1 MNASTLFQPHW
12 IPVLSEALVSDV
24 LLVGAEDLEN
34 LSTRY
39 LAAVLRQHGY
49 LVELAAFSTANDLEA
64 VVRQAQSSH
73 PRLIGLSI
81 IFQYRAPEFL
91 DLADELRRVLP
102 QAHITTG
109 GHFPTFAA
117 ADLLR
122 DCTVLDSVVR
132 GEGEFTLLELVRQLD
147 SPETWP
153 TILGLSFRRDG
164 QVVENPPRPLTAD
177 LDSLPFPSRDTP
189 PEHYLGIGLTP
200 ILGSRGCYRDCSFCS
215 IRSFYGASAG
225 PLQRFRSVPN
235 LVDEMELL
243 YHTHGV
249 RFFIFNDD
257 EWFPPGDARVK
268 RIDDLERELAQR
280 RLDVIMS
287 IKCRADDVD
296 ENLFRRLLDLGVTRA
311 YVGVESGSDHS
322 LRTLNKKTTVAQN
335 QRALE
340 TLNRVGMLADFG
352 LIFFDPDSTL
362 EDVRANLDFFRAMAG
377 DGQAPLSFGRMEVY
391 AGTPILERLTREG
404 RLTGSYMAW
413 NYAITD
419 PRVELLFRMMFAA
432 LRHRHYDNTGVG
444 KQCSLACYELT
455 MYKYRMKNRVDPTLI
470 ARLRDIVARVNNHS
484 LATLAEMLDY
494 TLRENI
500 YDANRVNDQVAA
512 WANRVNLFDVN
523 AQVELEDWREQMA
536 ASLESST

>member
-1 MNASTLFQPHW
+1 M
-12 IPVLSEALVSDV
+12 SDV
-24 LLVGAEDLEN
+24 LLVGAEELEN

-49 LVELAAFSTANDLEA
+49 LVELAAFSTANDMEA
-64 VVRQAQSSH
+64 VVRRAQSSR

-132 GEGEFTLLELVRQLD
+132 GEGEFTLLELMQQLD
-147 SPETWP
+147 SPEAWH

-164 QVVENPPRPLTAD
+164 QIVENPPRPLTAD

-225 PLQRFRSVPN
+225 LLQRFRSVPN

-257 EWFPPGDARVK
+257 EWFPPGKMKLA
-268 RIDDLERELAQR
+268 RIDALDKELVRR

-287 IKCRADDVD
+287 VKCRADDV
-296 ENLFRRLLDLGVTRA
+296 EESLFCRLMDMGVVRA
-311 YVGVESGSDHS
+311 YVGIESGSDHS
-322 LRTLNKKTTVAQN
+322 LRTLNKRTTADQN
-335 QRALE
+335 RLALE
-340 TLNRVGMLADFG
+340 VLNKVGLLADFG
-352 LIFFDPDSTL
+352 LIFFDPESTV
-362 EDVRANLDFFRAMAG
+362 EDIRANLDFFHAMAG
-377 DGQAPLSFGRMEVY
+377 EGQAPLSFGRMEVY
-391 AGTPILERLTREG
+391 AGTPILAHLQSEG
-404 RLTGSYMAW
+404 RLTGDYLAW
-413 NYAITD
+413 NYSIPD
-419 PRVELLFRMMFAA
+419 SRVEMLFRLMIATM
-432 LRHRHYDNTGVG
+432 RRRHYDNDGLG
-444 KQCSLACYELT
+444 KQCFAAYYELT
-455 MYKYRMKNRVDPTLI
+455 MHKHLHRRQADAALSL
-470 ARLRDIVARVNNHS
+470 RLRDIVARVNNHS
-484 LATLAEMLDY
+484 LAMLEEMFDFTLH
-494 TLRENI
+494 ENI
-500 YDANRVNDQVAA
+500 YDAALVNDQAVE
-512 WANRVNLFDVN
+512 WASRVNLFDLH
-523 AQVELEDWREQMA
+523 AQAELVDWRVQVA
-536 ASLESST
+536 QSV